1 MIQQVQQPG
10 TQKMT
15 PEGISMVITKTWMK
29 TAQSNKLQLQGAYV
43 NLIQKLR
50 NARVLQDHDDLD
62 HSWTS

>member
-1 MIQQVQQPG
+1 MISQ
-10 TQKMT
+10 
-15 PEGISMVITKTWMK
+15 GISMVTTKIWMK
-29 TAQSNKLQLQGAYV
+29 TAQSNKLQLQGAYI